1 MVTLSALRALCDGN
15 PSITGIIHRSPVDY
29 PKKGQQCGVLWF
41 PGKIEQPVGQT
52 CCRWWFETPW
62 VSPRVPTP
70 KSRVWTTGETM
81 YMWWWSFWSSVS
93 DSVTLQFSDMTVMLE
108 KINLSCTK
116 RKCCHLINFCHC
128 MVKSRVSVI
137 TLTMAGFPAY
147 SILFHVTTN
156 AHWASNWSLLTEARM
171 SVLMASN
178 TEASVLLA
186 ERFRAPWY
194 TPRSSFWTTKHTWW
208 RHQMETFSSLL
219 ALCAGN
225 SPVTGE
231 FPA

>member
-1 MVTLSALRALCDGN
+1 MEFYDFLVRLNNPWDKHVAGGDLRRHEFHPGFPLRN
-15 PSITGIIHRSPVDY
+15 PG
-29 PKKGQQCGVLWF
+29 
-41 PGKIEQPVGQT
+41 
-52 CCRWWFETPW
+52 FEP
-62 VSPRVPTP
+62 PEKLR
-70 KSRVWTTGETM
+70 

-93 DSVTLQFSDMTVMLE
+93 DNVTLV
-108 KINLSCTK
+108 NWSCTK
-116 RKCCHLINFCHC
+116 RKCCHLIKFLSL
-128 MVKSRVSVI
+128 VKSRVSVI

-186 ERFRAPWY
+186 ERFRALWY